1 MATSNTMQN
10 IKFLVQALS
19 ESINT
24 RATKGVLFLV
34 LDDANVQGLYT
45 YTKLKK
51 VIENY
56 ESENKAI
63 ISTAFS
69 DYGVKKV
76 VVAAKHDE
84 ESGITGCL
92 DDALKLLN
100 KVNLNGWLTTPQVIS
115 EEDKKKVAD
124 FIKSQKNDEDYPLKG
139 VLANYSADHEA
150 IVNFTGA
157 NLGGEITSDQYAAE
171 VAMLLCTLGAGESI
185 TNHIAK
191 NVTGCDVKDDNDTC
205 VSNGE
210 LFLFN
215 NGNNIV
221 FSRGV
226 NSLQTIPSDQSEVL
240 TKIRIV
246 EIIDMVKA
254 DMREIFEGS
263 YFGKIGNS
271 YKNRKTL
278 INTLNT
284 YLKNISN
291 EGYLSN
297 DVLSTSE
304 LDVEATRA
312 YLEGKGV
319 DIDDV
324 TTDDDVLKQDLGTH
338 VFIKTTLRIMDTI
351 EDIDLVLQYTS

>member
-1 MATSNTMQN
+1 MPTNNTMQN
-10 IKFLVQALS
+10 IRFLVQALS
-19 ESINT
+19 ETINT

-34 LDDANVQGLYT
+34 LDDTNVQGLYT

-51 VIENY
+51 VTEEY
-56 ESENKAI
+56 EGANKSI
-63 ISTAFS
+63 IATAFS

-84 ESGITGCL
+84 SGITVSL
-92 DDALKLLN
+92 DGALALLN
-100 KVNLNGWLTTPQVIS
+100 KVSLNGWLAVPQITG
-115 EEDKKKVAD
+115 EAEKKKVAD
-124 FIKSQKNDEDYPLKG
+124 FIKSQRNDEDYPLKG
-139 VLANYSADHEA
+139 VLANYKADHEA
-150 IVNFTGA
+150 IVNFTGD
-157 NLGGEITSDQYAAE
+157 NLGDDITSEQYAAE
-171 VAMLLCTLGAGESI
+171 VAMLLCTLGANESI

-191 NVTGCDVKDDNDTC
+191 NVTSCDIKDDNDTC
-205 VSNGE
+205 VANGE

-226 NSLQTIPSDQSEVL
+226 NSLQTIAPSQSETL

-246 EIIDMVKA
+246 ETIDMVKA
-254 DMREIFEGS
+254 DMREIFEES

-271 YKNRKTL
+271 YINRKTL
-278 INTLNT
+278 INSLNS

-297 DVLSTSE
+297 DVLSTAE
-304 LDVEATRA
+304 LDAEATRT
-312 YLEGKGV
+312 YLEGRGV
-319 DIDDV
+319 DTDDM
-324 TTDDDVLKQDLGTH
+324 TDDDVLKQNLETH
-338 VFIKTTLRIMDTI
+338 VFAKATLRIMDTI

>member
-1 MATSNTMQN
+1 MSTSNTMQN

-51 VIENY
+51 VTEEY
-56 ESENKAI
+56 EEANKSI
-63 ISTAFS
+63 IATAFS

-76 VVAAKHDE
+76 VIAAKHSE

-100 KVNLNGWLTTPQVIS
+100 KVNLNGWLSVPQVTS
-115 EEDKKKVAD
+115 DADKKKVAD
-124 FIKSQKNDEDYPLKG
+124 FIKSQRNDEDYPLKG
-139 VLANYSADHEA
+139 VLANYKADHEA
-150 IVNFTGA
+150 IVNFTGKD
-157 NLGGEITSDQYAAE
+157 LGNGITSDQYAAQ
-171 VAMLLCTLGAGESI
+171 VAMLLCTLGANESI
-185 TNHIAK
+185 TNQIAK
-191 NVTGCDVKDDNDTC
+191 NVTSCDVKDDNDTC

-226 NSLQTIPSDQSEVL
+226 NSLQTIASDQSETL

-254 DMREIFEGS
+254 DMREIFEAH

-278 INTLNT
+278 INSLNT
-284 YLKNISN
+284 YLKNLSN

-297 DVLSTSE
+297 DVLSTTE
-304 LDVEATRA
+304 LDVEATRT
-312 YLEGKGV
+312 YLENKGIDTEDMTTND
-319 DIDDV
+319 DI
-324 TTDDDVLKQDLGTH
+324 LKQNLDTH
-338 VFIKTTLRIMDTI
+338 VFAKAILRIMDVI

>member
-1 MATSNTMQN
+1 MPTNNTMQN

-19 ESINT
+19 ETINT

-45 YTKLKK
+45 YAKLKK
-51 VIENY
+51 VTENY
-56 ESENKAI
+56 EEANKSI
-63 ISTAFS
+63 IATAFS
-69 DYGVKKV
+69 DYKVKKV
-76 VVAAKHDE
+76 VVAAKHSE

-100 KVNLNGWLTTPQVIS
+100 KVNLNGWLSAPQVTS
-115 EEDKKKVAD
+115 DVDKKKVAD
-124 FIKSQKNDEDYPLKG
+124 FIKSQRNDEDYPLKG
-139 VLANYSADHEA
+139 VLANYKADHEA
-150 IVNFTGA
+150 IVNFTGT
-157 NLGGEITSDQYAAE
+157 NLGDDITSDQYAAE

-185 TNHIAK
+185 TNHTAK
-191 NVTGCDVKDDNDTC
+191 NVINCDVKDDNDTC

-215 NGNNIV
+215 NGKDIV

-226 NSLQTIPSDQSEVL
+226 NSLQTIPTNQSETL

-254 DMREIFEGS
+254 DMREIFEAS

-284 YLKNISN
+284 YLKNLSN

-297 DVLSTSE
+297 DVASTAE
-304 LDVEATRA
+304 LDVEATRT
-312 YLEGKGV
+312 YLESRGM
-319 DIDDV
+319 DTDDM
-324 TTDDDVLKQDLGTH
+324 TDDDILKQSLETH
-338 VFIKTTLRIMDTI
+338 VFAKATVRIMDTI

>member
-1 MATSNTMQN
+1 MPTNNTMQN

-19 ESINT
+19 ETINT

-51 VIENY
+51 VTENY
-56 ESENKAI
+56 ESTNKAI
-63 ISTAFS
+63 IATAFS

-76 VVAAKHDE
+76 IVAAKHNE

-100 KVNLNGWLTTPQVIS
+100 KVNLNGWLSAPQVTS
-115 EEDKKKVAD
+115 DADKKKVAD
-124 FIKSQKNDEDYPLKG
+124 FIKSQRNDEDYPIKG
-139 VLANYSADHEA
+139 VLANYKADHEA
-150 IVNFTGA
+150 IVNFTGD
-157 NLGGEITSDQYAAE
+157 NLGDGITNNKYAAE
-171 VAMLLCTLGAGESI
+171 VAMLLCTLGANESI
-185 TNHIAK
+185 TNHTAK
-191 NVTGCDVKDDNDTC
+191 NVTSCDVKDDNDAC

-215 NGNNIV
+215 NGKDIV

-226 NSLQTIPSDQSEVL
+226 NSLQTIPADQNETL

-263 YFGKIGNS
+263 YFGKVGNS

-278 INTLNT
+278 INALNT

-297 DVLSTSE
+297 DLLSTSE
-304 LDVEATRA
+304 LDAEATRT

-319 DIDDV
+319 D
-324 TTDDDVLKQDLGTH
+324 TDDITADEDILKQNLDTH
-338 VFIKTTLRIMDTI
+338 VFVKTTLRIMDTI
-351 EDIDLVLQYTS
+351 EDIELVLQYTT